1 MLRFTR
7 GEESRLT
14 SWYFEIDRG
23 LLGFILG
30 LVVIGVI
37 TMITAGAADATR
49 MGYPWYHFIQRAIL
63 PYILGLICLFG
74 FSMLNKNQIIK
85 ISVVGLF
92 VGMFALLLTF
102 FPNPFQVIK
111 NGSHRWINIAGQ
123 TFMPADVLKPFF
135 IVITAWFLS
144 LMHKKYGSDIFL
156 NKEAFK
162 FNKISWI
169 PYLIVFSICV
179 LIILLHPDL
188 GTALLYVGVLG
199 LMLLVAGFPLKWA
212 PAILGGTIGLGILAI
227 SFLPQMAHVRERASH
242 IFSVEPRSQAWYSLN
257 AIKHGGLLGSGEES
271 FVKDVLPE
279 ATNDFVYASIAE
291 DWGAVTACLL
301 VILLFLILNK
311 LIKHAIYARDDFVI
325 YAISGVAALFG
336 IQVCFNL
343 MTALHLLIDKGMTLP
358 FISYGGISFV
368 TFCITFGMILALI
381 REDTWNR

>member
-1 MLRFTR
+1 MLRITR

-23 LLGFILG
+23 LLGLVLV

-49 MGYPWYHFIQRAIL
+49 MGYPWYHFIQKAIL
-63 PYILGLICLFG
+63 PYLFGLVCLFG
-74 FSMLNKNQIIK
+74 FSMLNKKQIIQ

-111 NGSHRWINIAGQ
+111 NGSHRWISIAGQ

-144 LMHKKYGSDIFL
+144 LMRKTYGSDIFL
-156 NKEAFK
+156 NKEAWRL
-162 FNKISWI
+162 NKISWI
-169 PYLIVFSICV
+169 PYLVIFSLCV

-188 GTALLYVGVLG
+188 GTALLYLGVFG
-199 LMLLVAGFPLKWA
+199 LMVLVAGFPLKWL
-212 PAILGGTIGLGILAI
+212 PGIFGGACGLGALAI
-227 SFLPQMAHVRERASH
+227 AFLPQMAHVRERIGH
-242 IFSVEPRSQAWYSLN
+242 IFYVEPRSQAWYSLN

-291 DWGAVTACLL
+291 DWGAVSACLL
-301 VILLFLILNK
+301 VLLLFLILSK
-311 LIKHAIYARDDFVI
+311 LIKHAMYARDDFVI
-325 YAISGVAALFG
+325 YAVSGVAILFG

-343 MTALHLLIDKGMTLP
+343 MTALHLVVDKGMTLP
-358 FISYGGISFV
+358 FISYGGVSFV
-368 TFCITFGMILALI
+368 TFCITFGIILALI
-381 REDTWNR
+381 REDTWNK